1 MGRQRCHNEV
11 HIWFLTL
18 SVVKMSFVR
27 LDFSDLKFFER
38 LGGGASGSVY
48 RANWKSRDKI
58 VAVKK
63 LLSLDKEVW
72 SKVIDYKTG
81 LFYSTFMGI

>member
-1 MGRQRCHNEV
+1 
-11 HIWFLTL
+11 
-18 SVVKMSFVR
+18 MSFVR

-63 LLSLDKEVW
+63 LLSLDKEV
-72 SKVIDYKTG
+72 
-81 LFYSTFMGI
+81 